1 MNSIAPC
8 LQALSTSSFAY
19 CNIFDFDRTYCVSA
33 TRLTEKFDASG
44 RQRPDLYCLTLY
56 NQKKFSHWTMTN
68 RGSGTADLPELATA
82 PGKSKRARRRVT
94 QSIHL
99 YVYIDGYQKR
109 LVGLRCAAPQVKNCC
124 HVLLCINQK
133 SLRRIV
139 IFGPYSF
146 LS

>member
-94 QSIHL
+94 RVARAST
-99 YVYIDGYQKR
+99 
-109 LVGLRCAAPQVKNCC
+109 CT
-124 HVLLCINQK
+124 CI
-133 SLRRIV
+133 
-139 IFGPYSF
+139 
-146 LS
+146 